1 MSVKIAPSILAGD
14 LGDLRKEVGRIE
26 SGGAD
31 VLHLDVMDGHFAPNI
46 TFGPG
51 TIKSLRKHS
60 KLPFDAHLMISEPL
74 RYLDRFID
82 AGCDIISV
90 HAEVCNE
97 KTFDEI
103 LRKLNSSGVKA
114 GIAINPDTEIPEW
127 VVRNLNSL
135 YLLNVMS
142 VQPGFSG
149 QKFMPEVLPKM
160 SKVYQMINEKGA
172 ADTVIEADGG
182 VDASNVYDLVTAGAR
197 ILVAGNAVCGQ
208 PDAAKAIRE
217 LREKALP
224 AIKEV

>member
-1 MSVKIAPSILAGD
+1 MSLKIAPSILAGD
-14 LGDLRKEVGRIE
+14 LGNLRREVERIE
-26 SGGAD
+26 DNAD
-31 VLHLDVMDGHFAPNI
+31 IIHLDVMDGNFAPNI

-51 TIKSLRKHS
+51 TIKALRKYS

-90 HAEVCNE
+90 HAEVCTD
-97 KTFDEI
+97 KTFDDVMN
-103 LRKLNSSGVKA
+103 RLNKDGVKA
-114 GIAINPDTEIPEW
+114 GIAINPDTEIPDW
-127 VVRNLNSL
+127 VISRLNSI
-135 YLLNVMS
+135 YLINVMS

-160 SKVYQMINEKGA
+160 AKVDQIIREKGV
-172 ADTVIEADGG
+172 DTVIEADGG
-182 VDASNVYDLVTAGAR
+182 VDASNVYELVRAGAR

-208 PDAAKAIRE
+208 PDAKKAIRE
-217 LREKALP
+217 LKEKALP

>member
-1 MSVKIAPSILAGD
+1 MTLKIAPSILAGD
-14 LGDLRKEVGRIE
+14 LGDLQSEVERIE
-26 SGGAD
+26 NGGAD
-31 VLHLDVMDGHFAPNI
+31 IVHLDVMDGHFAPNI

-51 TIKSLRKHS
+51 TIKALRKYS
-60 KLPFDAHLMISEPL
+60 KLPFDAHLMICEPL
-74 RYLDRFID
+74 RYLDRFIE

-90 HAEVCNE
+90 HAEVCTE
-97 KTFDEI
+97 QTFREI
-103 LRKLNSSGVKA
+103 IKKLDGNGVKA
-114 GIAINPDTEIPEW
+114 GIAINPDTEVPNW
-127 VVRNLNSL
+127 VVNNLNSL

-160 SKVYQMINEKGA
+160 SKIDQMIRERD

-182 VDASNVYDLVTAGAR
+182 VDASNVYDLVRAGAR

-208 PDAAKAIRE
+208 PDAGRAIRE
-217 LREKALP
+217 LKEKALP

>member
-1 MSVKIAPSILAGD
+1 MSIKIAPSILAGD
-14 LGDLRKEVGRIE
+14 MGNLRKEVERVE

-31 VLHLDVMDGHFAPNI
+31 VIHLDVMDGHFAPNI
-46 TFGPG
+46 TFGAG
-51 TIKSLRKHS
+51 TIKALRKYG
-60 KLPFDAHLMISEPL
+60 KLPFDAHLMISDPL

-90 HAEVCNE
+90 HAEVCTD
-97 KTFDEI
+97 KTFDEV
-103 LRKLNSSGVKA
+103 LKKLDANGVKA
-114 GIAINPDTEIPEW
+114 GIAINPDTEIPDW
-127 VVRNLNSL
+127 VVNRLNLL
-135 YLLNVMS
+135 YLINVMS

-149 QKFMPEVLPKM
+149 QKFMSEVLPKM
-160 SKVYQMINEKGA
+160 SKVDQIIRDKG

-182 VDASNVYDLVTAGAR
+182 VDNSNVYDLVRAGAR

-208 PDAAKAIRE
+208 PDAQKAISE

>member
-1 MSVKIAPSILAGD
+1 MSVKIAPSILAGN
-14 LGDLRKEVGRIE
+14 LGDLRNEVQRVE

-31 VLHLDVMDGHFAPNI
+31 IIHLDVMDGHFAPNI

-51 TIKSLRKHS
+51 TIKALRPHS
-60 KLPFDAHLMISEPL
+60 KLPFDAHLMISDPL

-82 AGCDIISV
+82 AGCDVISV
-90 HAEVCNE
+90 HAEVCTEQVFNE
-97 KTFDEI
+97 VLKRLDE
-103 LRKLNSSGVKA
+103 NGVKA
-114 GIAINPDTEIPEW
+114 GIAINPDTPIPEW
-127 VVRNLNSL
+127 VIDKLDSI

-160 SKVYQMINEKGA
+160 SRINQIIRDKN

-182 VDASNVYDLVTAGAR
+182 VDVSNVYELVRAGAR
-197 ILVAGNAVCGQ
+197 ILVAGNTVCGQ
-208 PDAAKAIRE
+208 PDVAKAIRE